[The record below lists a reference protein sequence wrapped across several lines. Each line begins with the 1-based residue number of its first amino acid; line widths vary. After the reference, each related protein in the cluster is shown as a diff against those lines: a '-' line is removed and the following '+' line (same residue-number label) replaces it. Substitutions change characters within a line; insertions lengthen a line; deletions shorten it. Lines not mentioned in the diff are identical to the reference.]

1 MIRSYSL
8 LEMQG
13 IIKHARRKTNLKE
26 GASPFPLQQ
35 HILIDIIYV
44 LNGFRL

>member
-1 MIRSYSL
+1 MIRSYNL

-13 IIKHARRKTNLKE
+13 IIKHARKTNLKE